1 MDYTNLFPKLEK
13 VLSSISQEELSDFA
27 RSYAMSNDD
36 MAMALVER
44 FWRPDADEYKDI
56 VDACFMHPSIIR
68 TRYGEALDWEA
79 VTKDVKV
86 LMAKIRKDKKGED
99 LIGAAQTALY
109 LLVCTCEE
117 YDKDHPT
124 KEFYGERWMNR
135 WCPLTDCNRKSEKN
149 RHFIQ

>member
-44 FWRPDADEYKDI
+44 YWQPDADEYKDI
-56 VDACFMHPSIIR
+56 VDACFMHPAVIR
-68 TRYGEALDWEA
+68 TRYGEAIDWEA
-79 VTKDVKV
+79 VTKDVKALV
-86 LMAKIRKDKKGED
+86 AKIRKGKKGED

-109 LLVCTCEE
+109 LLVRTCEE

-124 KEFYGERWMNR
+124 KEYYGEMWMNR
-135 WCPLTDCNRKSEKN
+135 WHPLTDCNRKSEKK
-149 RHFIQ
+149 